1 MQNTWE
7 AVTVM
12 GRFRKNEKLDSSY
25 KKAGGGG
32 VWNHLF
38 PELSMIKTSSQPS
51 LVNASIILILWSKKQ
66 RRGATT

>member
-1 MQNTWE
+1 MQNTWK

-25 KKAGGGG
+25 KGGG
-32 VWNHLF
+32 WNHLF